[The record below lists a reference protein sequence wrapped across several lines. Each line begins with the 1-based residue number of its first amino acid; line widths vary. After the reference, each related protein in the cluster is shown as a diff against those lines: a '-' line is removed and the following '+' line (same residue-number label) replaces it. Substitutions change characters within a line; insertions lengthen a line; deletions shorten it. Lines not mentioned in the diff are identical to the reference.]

1 MKGSAEARG
10 ATVLKIG
17 GWHFEP
23 ASRRLWRA
31 ARSETLPLKVAEVL
45 QALAAQPGVVV
56 GREQLIEQ
64 VWLGNTYTGPR
75 GLTNAIWQLRRL
87 FDDEGVADSAI
98 ETIAKTGYR
107 LTLPVLALD
116 EAAARPVPRRRWL
129 LAALLAVLALGT
141 VVAAL
146 RPWRV
151 HAPPPAFAAP
161 PRPESLTDYDGMEEY
176 PNLSRDGRWLAF
188 TWEREDRPSQ
198 IYARD
203 LRDPAAPLRQLTLG
217 ADSEL
222 RPVFGPDG
230 QSLAFARV
238 TPAGDCTVWVRDLR
252 SFEERRVAACFYERL
267 HTIFDWSSDGRT
279 FAIAQR
285 DDSGGTV
292 SIFLYDADGRLLRR
306 LTQSTDGQQDS
317 QMAFSH
323 DGRRLAFVRRGYSS
337 GELYV
342 ADLAG
347 GEVQQLTHDG
357 AAGIFGLAWL
367 AGDRELA
374 FNSTRDGN
382 FAIWHIAAGGGEPRL
397 YSRLES
403 PFNMA
408 AFPGG
413 GIVVAQ
419 HRTAEQIEIRSLRD
433 GSLSSTI
440 SSSGRDLYAQWLA
453 GLQRVLLIST
463 RSGRLEL
470 WSTDGNGRDA
480 RRLPLP
486 RGTFGVPAAA
496 PVGSRYALAVR
507 PVGAQHDALYLG
519 DDGVRAGRAVLQ
531 DAHDYQN
538 ISFETDGRALI
549 VSSNRGGSWQLWR
562 YAIDGGALAPLTQR
576 GGVYGQRIGDWLYHT
591 RPGIPGLWRLR
602 IGSAAEPERVLDA
615 LGIDDWGNW
624 RIHGD
629 ALYYVLRT
637 PTHDRLLQHSLRS
650 GAERAVIELPR
661 NAIRIYNSIALA
673 DDDRVLLT
681 ILGRRQT
688 DLVALRVD

>member
-17 GWHFEP
+17 DWHFEP
-23 ASRRLWRA
+23 ASRRLWRE

-64 VWLGNTYTGPR
+64 VWLGNAYTGPR

-87 FDDEGVADSAI
+87 FDDGDVADSAI

-116 EAAARPVPRRRWL
+116 EPAPRRRWIP
-129 LAALLAVLALGT
+129 AVLLAVLALGA
-141 VVAAL
+141 VAAAL
-146 RPWRV
+146 RPWHV
-151 HAPPPAFAAP
+151 YAPPLPTSAAL
-161 PRPESLTDYDGMEEY
+161 PRPESLTEYDGMEEY
-176 PNLSRDGRWLAF
+176 PNLSPDGRWLAF

-222 RPVFGPDG
+222 RPVLGPGG

-267 HTIFDWSSDGRT
+267 HAIFDWSPDGRT

-285 DDSGGTV
+285 DAGGGTV
-292 SIFLYDADGRLLRR
+292 SIFLYDIDGRLLRR
-306 LTQSTDGQQDS
+306 LTQSIDGQQDS

-342 ADLAG
+342 ADLASG
-347 GEVQQLTHDG
+347 QLQQLTHDG
-357 AAGIFGLAWL
+357 AAGVFGLTWL

-382 FAIWHIAAGGGEPRL
+382 FAIWHIAAAGGEPRL

-403 PFNMA
+403 PFNMDS
-408 AFPGG
+408 FPGG

-433 GSLSSTI
+433 GSLASTI

-453 GLQRVLLIST
+453 GLQRILLIST

-470 WSTDGNGRDA
+470 WSTDATGRNA

-496 PVGSRYALAVR
+496 PLGSAYAVAVR
-507 PVGAQHDALYLG
+507 PFGARHDALYLG
-519 DDGVRAGRAVLQ
+519 DDGTRAGHAVLE

-538 ISFETDGRALI
+538 VSFEPDGRALI
-549 VSSNRGGSWQLWR
+549 VSSNRSGSWQLWR

-576 GGVYGQRIGDWLYHT
+576 GGVYGQRVADGLYHT
-591 RPGIPGLWRLR
+591 RPGMPGLWRLR

-624 RIHGD
+624 RIRGD

-637 PTHDRLLQHSLRS
+637 PTHDRLMQRSLRG
-650 GAERAVIELPR
+650 GAERAVVELPR

-673 DDDRVLLT
+673 DDERVLLT
-681 ILGRRQT
+681 VLGRRQT
-688 DLVALRVD
+688 DLVALRGD